1 MKYITDSD
9 RNYIENKY
17 HRQDQPFDPYKR
29 YAYHGYEFDETTGL
43 SDKEMLSGLEK
54 LYETTKG
61 IPRCLA
67 KAKAFSYV
75 LDNMRIDVNE
85 HDYFVG
91 LYNWGRL
98 LSPTFTEK
106 WYREIDE
113 SMPETM
119 ELINDLAESGTASVW
134 LDTEH
139 FVPNWEMIMQL
150 GIPGILDNVRKHR
163 SYHDGAKLTEQQK
176 AYFDSMEL
184 EYEAILRLIE
194 RFYDY
199 AQKQNHKKAVL
210 IAETMENL
218 KKGAPKTFLDAI
230 ELIYIFFMC
239 SEYVEQYQARSLG
252 NGLDH
257 TLIEFYKKDIE
268 SGKFTQDEIRSF
280 IAYFLLQ
287 FDAIGHPQ
295 GHPFYLSGMGADKK
309 DRTSQLTYDILD
321 VYESLNI
328 FNPKLQIKLHAGTPD
343 KLIDKV
349 VRMIRRGKNSV
360 VFCCQPGII
369 KSLMRCY
376 GVSFEEACECD
387 ISGCNEQHVKAN
399 EACMISAL
407 PNAAKAV
414 NYVFSNGF
422 DSVTGKKLGLE
433 TGNVAS
439 FSSFDEFYDAFLKQM
454 ANIVDVC
461 IDIANSREKY
471 VGDINPSVLL
481 SAITPNS
488 LETMKD
494 AYAFGVKYPTSALL
508 LCSFASAVDSLLA
521 VKELVYDSKQVSM
534 EELKKALENNWDGYE
549 CLRKKAVNIK
559 HRYGNGDDEA
569 DELAAEFFKW
579 FSTYVN
585 GRPNSRGGVFKT
597 GVPSTMEFEMQG
609 KVTEATPDGRRMGEE
624 LSRNI
629 APAAGAERK
638 GITGTLR
645 SAMRLE
651 THLFCEACV
660 VDMMLHP
667 SAVQGEEGLVAMKA
681 LIKTFMKN
689 DGMSIQFNIFD
700 ADTLRDA
707 QKHPEK
713 YGDLQVRITGWNALW
728 NHMSEEQQ
736 EAYIVRAET
745 LGQ

>member
-29 YAYHGYEFDETTGL
+29 YAYHAYEYDERTGL
-43 SDKEMLSGLEK
+43 NDEEMLRGLDK
-54 LYETTKG
+54 LYEATQDV
-61 IPRCLA
+61 PRCLA

-98 LSPTFTEK
+98 LGPTFMGK
-106 WYREIDE
+106 WYKEIDD

-119 ELINDLAESGTASVW
+119 TLINDLAESGTASVW

-139 FVPNWEMIMQL
+139 FVPNWEMIMEL

-163 SYHDGAKLTEQQK
+163 ARHNENDLTKQQK

-184 EYEAILRLIE
+184 EYEAILRLIG

-199 AQKQNHKKAVL
+199 AKKQNHKKAVL
-210 IAETMENL
+210 IAQTMENL
-218 KKGAPKTFLDAI
+218 KNGAPKTFLDAI
-230 ELIYIFFMC
+230 ELMYIFFMC

-252 NGLDH
+252 NGLDN
-257 TLIEFYKKDIE
+257 TLVKFYERDIE
-268 SGKFTQDEIRSF
+268 SGTFTQDEIKSF
-280 IAYFLLQ
+280 LAHFLLQ

-295 GHPFYLSGMGADKK
+295 GHPLYLSGMGADGK

-328 FNPKLQIKLHAGTPD
+328 FNPKLQIKLHPGTPD
-343 KLIDKV
+343 ALLDKV
-349 VRMIRRGKNSV
+349 VRMIRNGKNSV

-369 KSLMRCY
+369 KSLTSCY

-414 NYVFSNGF
+414 NYVFSDGF

-433 TGNVAS
+433 TGDVTS
-439 FSSFDEFYDAFLKQM
+439 FNSFDEFYDAFLKQM

-494 AYAFGVKYPTSALL
+494 AYAFGVKYPTSAIL

-521 VKELVYDSKQVSM
+521 VKELVYDSKQASM

-549 CLRKKAVNIK
+549 DLRKKAVNIK
-559 HRYGNGDDEA
+559 HRYGNGDGEA
-569 DELAAEFFKW
+569 DKFAAEFFKW

-597 GVPSTMEFEMQG
+597 GAPSTMEFVMQG
-609 KVTEATPDGRRMGEE
+609 KVTEAIPDGRRMGEE
-624 LSRNI
+624 LSKNI
-629 APAAGAERK
+629 APVVGAERK

-645 SAMRLE
+645 SAMQLE

-667 SAVQGEEGLVAMKA
+667 SAVQGEEGLEAMKA
-681 LIKTFMKN
+681 LLKTFMEN
-689 DGMSIQFNIFD
+689 EGLSIQFNIFD
-700 ADTLRDA
+700 ANTLREA
-707 QKHPEK
+707 RKYPEK
-713 YGDLQVRITGWNALW
+713 YSNVQVRITGWNALW
-728 NHMSEEQQ
+728 NNMCEEEQ
-736 EAYIVRAET
+736 EAYILRAESIE
-745 LGQ
+745 G

>member
-9 RNYIENKY
+9 RRYIENKY

-29 YAYHGYEFDETTGL
+29 YAYHGYEFDQSTGL
-43 SDKEMLSGLEK
+43 NDEEMLCGLER
-54 LYETTKG
+54 LYETTKS

-98 LSPTFTEK
+98 LGETFMGK
-106 WYREIDE
+106 WYKEIDE

-119 ELINDLAESGTASVW
+119 ELINDLSESGTASVW

-139 FVPNWEMIMQL
+139 FVPNWEMIMEL

-163 SYHDGAKLTEQQK
+163 SYHNEEDLTEQQK

-184 EYEAILRLIE
+184 EYEAILRLIG
-194 RFYDY
+194 RLHDY
-199 AQKQNHKKAVL
+199 AKKQNHKKAVL
-210 IAETMENL
+210 IAQTMENL
-218 KKGAPKTFLDAI
+218 KNGAPKTFLDAI
-230 ELIYIFFMC
+230 ELMYIFFMC

-257 TLIEFYKKDIE
+257 TLIEFYESDIAR
-268 SGKFTQDEIRSF
+268 GKFTHDEIKSF

-287 FDAIGHPQ
+287 FDSIGHPQ
-295 GHPFYLSGMGADKK
+295 GHPFYLSGMGADGK

-328 FNPKLQIKLHAGTPD
+328 FNPKLQIKLHPDTPD
-343 KLIDKV
+343 VLIDKV
-349 VRMIRRGKNSV
+349 VRMIRSGKNSV

-369 KSLMRCY
+369 KSLMTCY
-376 GVSFEEACECD
+376 GASFEEACECD
-387 ISGCNEQHVKAN
+387 ISGCNEQHIKAN

-414 NYVFSNGF
+414 NYVFSNGI

-433 TGNVAS
+433 TGDVTS
-439 FSSFDEFYDAFLKQM
+439 FSSFDEFYNAFLKQM

-494 AYAFGVKYPTSALL
+494 AYSSGVKYPTSALL

-521 VKELVYDSKQVSM
+521 VKELVYDDKQVSM
-534 EELKKALENNWDGYE
+534 RELKKALENNWDGYE
-549 CLRKKAVNIK
+549 HLRKKAVNIK
-559 HRYGNGDDEA
+559 HRYGNGDSEA
-569 DELAAEFFKW
+569 DKFAAEFFKW
-579 FSTYVN
+579 FAAYVN

-597 GVPSTMEFEMQG
+597 GVPSTMEFAMQG

-629 APAAGAERK
+629 APVAGAERK

-645 SAMRLE
+645 SAMQLE

-667 SAVQGEEGLVAMKA
+667 SAVQGEEGLEAMKA

-700 ADTLRDA
+700 AATLRDA
-707 QKHPEK
+707 RKNPEK

-728 NHMSEEQQ
+728 NKMSEEEQ
-736 EAYIVRAET
+736 EAYIIRAES
-745 LGQ
+745 LAQ

>member
-1 MKYITDSD
+1 MKYITDPD

-163 SYHDGAKLTEQQK
+163 SYHDEAKLTEQQK

-422 DSVTGKKLGLE
+422 DSVTGKKLG
-433 TGNVAS
+433 V
-439 FSSFDEFYDAFLKQM
+439 
-454 ANIVDVC
+454 
-461 IDIANSREKY
+461 
-471 VGDINPSVLL
+471 
-481 SAITPNS
+481 
-488 LETMKD
+488 
-494 AYAFGVKYPTSALL
+494 
-508 LCSFASAVDSLLA
+508 
-521 VKELVYDSKQVSM
+521 
-534 EELKKALENNWDGYE
+534 
-549 CLRKKAVNIK
+549 
-559 HRYGNGDDEA
+559 
-569 DELAAEFFKW
+569 
-579 FSTYVN
+579 
-585 GRPNSRGGVFKT
+585 
-597 GVPSTMEFEMQG
+597 
-609 KVTEATPDGRRMGEE
+609 
-624 LSRNI
+624 
-629 APAAGAERK
+629 
-638 GITGTLR
+638 
-645 SAMRLE
+645 
-651 THLFCEACV
+651 
-660 VDMMLHP
+660 
-667 SAVQGEEGLVAMKA
+667 
-681 LIKTFMKN
+681 
-689 DGMSIQFNIFD
+689 
-700 ADTLRDA
+700 
-707 QKHPEK
+707 
-713 YGDLQVRITGWNALW
+713 
-728 NHMSEEQQ
+728 
-736 EAYIVRAET
+736 
-745 LGQ
+745 

>member
-9 RNYIENKY
+9 RCYIENKY

-29 YAYHGYEFDETTGL
+29 YAYHGYEFDQSTGL
-43 SDKEMLSGLEK
+43 NDEEMLCGLER
-54 LYETTKG
+54 LYETTKS

-98 LSPTFTEK
+98 LGETFMGK
-106 WYREIDE
+106 WYKEIDE

-119 ELINDLAESGTASVW
+119 ELINDLSESGTASVW

-139 FVPNWEMIMQL
+139 FVPNWEMIMEL

-163 SYHDGAKLTEQQK
+163 SYHNEEDLTEQQK

-184 EYEAILRLIE
+184 EYEAILRLIG
-194 RFYDY
+194 RLHDY
-199 AQKQNHKKAVL
+199 AKKQNHKKAVL
-210 IAETMENL
+210 IAQTMENL
-218 KKGAPKTFLDAI
+218 KNGAPKTFLDAI
-230 ELIYIFFMC
+230 ELMYIFFMC

-257 TLIEFYKKDIE
+257 TLIEFYESDIA
-268 SGKFTQDEIRSF
+268 SGKFTHDEIKSF

-287 FDAIGHPQ
+287 FDSIGHPQ
-295 GHPFYLSGMGADKK
+295 GHPFYLSGMGADGK

-328 FNPKLQIKLHAGTPD
+328 FNPKLQIKLHPDTPD
-343 KLIDKV
+343 VLIDKV
-349 VRMIRRGKNSV
+349 VRMIRSGKNSV

-369 KSLMRCY
+369 KSLMTCY
-376 GVSFEEACECD
+376 GASFEEACECD
-387 ISGCNEQHVKAN
+387 ISGCNEQHIKAN

-414 NYVFSNGF
+414 NYVFSNGI

-433 TGNVAS
+433 TGDVTS
-439 FSSFDEFYDAFLKQM
+439 FSSFDEFYNAFLKQM

-471 VGDINPSVLL
+471 VCDINPSVLL

-494 AYAFGVKYPTSALL
+494 AYSSGVKYPTSALL

-521 VKELVYDSKQVSM
+521 VKELVYDDKQVSM
-534 EELKKALENNWDGYE
+534 RELKKALENNWDGYE
-549 CLRKKAVNIK
+549 HLRKKAVNIK
-559 HRYGNGDDEA
+559 HRYGNGDSEA
-569 DELAAEFFKW
+569 DKFAAEFFKW
-579 FSTYVN
+579 FATHVN

-597 GVPSTMEFEMQG
+597 GVPSTMEFAMQG

-629 APAAGAERK
+629 APVAGAERK

-645 SAMRLE
+645 SAMQLE

-667 SAVQGEEGLVAMKA
+667 SAVQGEEGLEAMKA

-700 ADTLRDA
+700 AATLRDA
-707 QKHPEK
+707 QKNPEK

-728 NHMSEEQQ
+728 NKMSEEEQ
-736 EAYIVRAET
+736 EAYIIRAES
-745 LGQ
+745 LAQ

>member
-163 SYHDGAKLTEQQK
+163 SYHDEAKLTEQQK

-210 IAETMENL
+210 IAKTMENL

-268 SGKFTQDEIRSF
+268 SGKFTHNEIRSF

-433 TGNVAS
+433 TGDVTS
-439 FSSFDEFYDAFLKQM
+439 FSSFDEFYGAFLKQM

-629 APAAGAERK
+629 APVAGAERK

>member
-1 MKYITDSD
+1 MKHITDSD
-9 RNYIENKY
+9 RHYIENKY
-17 HRQDQPFDPYKR
+17 HRQDRPFDPYKR
-29 YAYHGYEFDETTGL
+29 YAYHAYEYDEETGL
-43 SDKEMLSGLEK
+43 NDKEMLCGLEK
-54 LYETTKG
+54 LYETTQDV
-61 IPRCLA
+61 PRCLA

-91 LYNWGRL
+91 FYNWGRL
-98 LSPTFTEK
+98 LGETFIGK
-106 WYREIDE
+106 WAKEIDE

-119 ELINDLAESGTASVW
+119 TLINDLSESGTASVW

-139 FVPNWEMIMQL
+139 FVPNWEMIMKL

-163 SYHDGAKLTEQQK
+163 SYHNEAELTEKQK

-194 RFYDY
+194 RFCDY
-199 AQKQNHKKAVL
+199 AKKQSHKKAVL
-210 IAETMENL
+210 IVQTMENL
-218 KKGAPKTFLDAI
+218 KNGAPKTFFDA
-230 ELIYIFFMC
+230 LQLMYIFFMC
-239 SEYVEQYQARSLG
+239 SEYVEQYQTRSLG
-252 NGLDH
+252 NGLDN
-257 TLIEFYKKDIE
+257 TLVKFYESDIA
-268 SGKFTQDEIRSF
+268 SGKFTQDEIKSF

-295 GHPFYLSGMGADKK
+295 GHPFYLSGMGADGK

-328 FNPKLQIKLHAGTPD
+328 FNPKLQIKLHPQTPD
-343 KLIDKV
+343 ELLDKV
-349 VRMIRRGKNSV
+349 VRMIRSGKNSV

-369 KSLMRCY
+369 KSLMTCY
-376 GVSFEEACECD
+376 GASFEEACECD

-433 TGNVAS
+433 TGDVTS

-534 EELKKALENNWDGYE
+534 QELKKALENNWDGYE
-549 CLRKKAVNIK
+549 HLRKKAMNIK
-559 HRYGNGDDEA
+559 HRYGNGDGEA
-569 DELAAEFFKW
+569 DEFAAEFFKW

-597 GVPSTMEFEMQG
+597 GVPSTMEFAMQG

-629 APAAGAERK
+629 APVTGAERK

-645 SAMRLE
+645 SAMQLE

-667 SAVQGEEGLVAMKA
+667 SAVQGEEGLEAMKA

-689 DGMSIQFNIFD
+689 DGLSIQFNIFD

-728 NHMSEEQQ
+728 NHMSYEEQD
-736 EAYIVRAET
+736 AYIMRAIS